1 MDKMTPREAL
11 TKLINILENSSAYVN
26 EDGFPMGTLRK
37 TYDTDEAEKVLEALV
52 IATEQAPTLEKLGYK
67 LDKVLHEKGGTIW
80 EYVNNLDYCISI
92 SKENG
97 DTEYHAFKTAFGEYL
112 VFTESELRAI
122 VREIE
127 EEKMKGKEKTK

>member
-1 MDKMTPREAL
+1 
-11 TKLINILENSSAYVN
+11 
-26 EDGFPMGTLRK
+26 MGRRG
-37 TYDTDEAEKVLEALV
+37 EVEKVLEALV
-52 IATEQAPTLEKLGYK
+52 IASEQAPTLEMLGYK

>member
-1 MDKMTPREAL
+1 MSKMTPREAFN
-11 TKLINILENSSAYVN
+11 KLISDVKAEAYLWF
-26 EDGFPMGTLRK
+26 EQSPEYK
-37 TYDTDEAEKVLEALV
+37 TLEALV
-52 IATEQAPTLEKLGYK
+52 LATEQAPTLEKLGYK

>member
-1 MDKMTPREAL
+1 MNA
-11 TKLINILENSSAYVN
+11 
-26 EDGFPMGTLRK
+26 
-37 TYDTDEAEKVLEALV
+37 
-52 IATEQAPTLEKLGYK
+52 LEKLGYK
-67 LDKVLHEKGGTIW
+67 LDEVLHEKGGTIW

-127 EEKMKGKEKTK
+127 EEKMKGKEKL

>member
-1 MDKMTPREAL
+1 MTPREAFN
-11 TKLINILENSSAYVN
+11 KLISDVKAEAHLWFEQSPEY
-26 EDGFPMGTLRK
+26 K
-37 TYDTDEAEKVLEALV
+37 TLEALV
-52 IATEQAPTLEKLGYK
+52 LATEQAPTLEKLGYK

-92 SKENG
+92 SKESG

-127 EEKMKGKEKTK
+127 EEK